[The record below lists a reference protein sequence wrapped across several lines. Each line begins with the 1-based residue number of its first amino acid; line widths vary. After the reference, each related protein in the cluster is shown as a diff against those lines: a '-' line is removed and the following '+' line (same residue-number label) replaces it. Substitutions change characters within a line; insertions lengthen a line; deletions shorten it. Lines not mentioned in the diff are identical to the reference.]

1 MKKVAMTMRG
11 ALLSLAI
18 ATICGLLGTA
28 PRTAQ
33 AQANGAKPAHAAA
46 QAAKNDSASAAKIEN
61 GKKLFTNDGCYE
73 CHGHMAQGGTG
84 PRLGPNPIPFSAFLQ
99 YVRHPA
105 GSMPPFT
112 SKVVSDAEFTDIY
125 AFISSLPQPPKAK
138 DIPLLNQ

>member
-1 MKKVAMTMRG
+1 MKTVAMTTRG
-11 ALLSLAI
+11 VLFTLSI
-18 ATICGLLGTA
+18 VTICGLLGIV
-28 PRTAQ
+28 PRAAQ
-33 AQANGAKPAHAAA
+33 AQTNGAKPDHADA

-84 PRLGPNPIPFSAFLQ
+84 PRLGPDPIPFSAFLQ

-112 SKVVSDAEFTDIY
+112 SKVVSDAEFADIY
-125 AFISSLPQPPKAK
+125 AFISSLPQPPKPK

>member
-1 MKKVAMTMRG
+1 MKRVPKTVQG
-11 ALLSLAI
+11 ALFTLSIVAF
-18 ATICGLLGTA
+18 CGLLGAA
-28 PRTAQ
+28 PLAAQ
-33 AQANGAKPAHAAA
+33 PQTNGAKPEHADA
-46 QAAKNDSASAAKIEN
+46 QAAKSDSASAAKIEN

-105 GSMPPFT
+105 GAMPPFT
-112 SKVVSDAEFTDIY
+112 SKVVSDTEFADIY

>member
-1 MKKVAMTMRG
+1 MKKVSITMRG
-11 ALLSLAI
+11 ALFTLSMV
-18 ATICGLLGTA
+18 TICGLLGIV
-28 PRTAQ
+28 PRAAQ
-33 AQANGAKPAHAAA
+33 AQTNGAKPADAQ

-112 SKVVSDAEFTDIY
+112 GKVVSDAEFTDIY

>member
-1 MKKVAMTMRG
+1 MKRVSITMRG
-11 ALLSLAI
+11 ALFILSI
-18 ATICGLLGTA
+18 VTICGLLGIV
-28 PRTAQ
+28 PRVAQ
-33 AQANGAKPAHAAA
+33 AQTNGAKPEHADAPP
-46 QAAKNDSASAAKIEN
+46 AKNDSASSAKIEN

-84 PRLGPNPIPFSAFLQ
+84 PRLGPDPIPFSAFLQ

-112 SKVVSDAEFTDIY
+112 SKVVSDAEFSDIY

>member
-1 MKKVAMTMRG
+1 MKKVAMTKRG
-11 ALLSLAI
+11 ALFALSVV
-18 ATICGLLGTA
+18 TICGLLGIV
-28 PRTAQ
+28 PRSAQ
-33 AQANGAKPAHAAA
+33 AQTTAKAEHADA

-84 PRLGPNPIPFSAFLQ
+84 PRLGPDPIPFSAFLQ

-112 SKVVSDAEFTDIY
+112 SKVVSDAEFADIY